1 MDKLC
6 KRVGV
11 VTFLTKLHL
20 VVLFKI
26 DFLGKVASQKSVMMS
41 DMRNQ
46 NMDSWKSGNRYQDM
60 LGDMSDSLNEF
71 PSLSDASTVKQIKTR
86 GKKNVIKLVVPLKT
100 YKDEL
105 REKYTDSRPVLENFK
120 TRMCN
125 SLDTREICRHGGN
138 CRFAHSLEELV
149 IRDCHFKDKCRF
161 VKIKGSNT
169 CRNKHPQE
177 SQDDFIK
184 RTGLSHYKTC
194 PQKHEEINVEEP
206 TVNHEEINVDEE
218 EPTVNHEEI
227 NVDDAEPTV
236 NQEEIKVESFASD
249 RQTNYKWAAANRSS
263 LRQGSYQPIEESPTF
278 KFGGFPAFKFI
289 NSLDEK
295 PSGFKFTR
303 SVDEKPLSSTFKFG
317 ESSREKEIVLR
328 VPKVLAMQ
336 ALELAMNSG
345 NRCIRVEVIE

>member
-1 MDKLC
+1 
-6 KRVGV
+6 
-11 VTFLTKLHL
+11 VTFLIKQH
-20 VVLFKI
+20 LFKI
-26 DFLGKVASQKSVMMS
+26 DFLGQVPSQKPVMMS
-41 DMRNQ
+41 SMSNQ
-46 NMDSWKSGNRYQDM
+46 NMDSWNSGQV
-60 LGDMSDSLNEF
+60 MSEYMTNEF
-71 PSLSDASTVKQIKTR
+71 PSLSDASTAKHTKTK

-105 REKYTDSRPVLENFK
+105 REKYTASRPVLEENLK

-125 SLDTREICRHGGN
+125 SLDTNEVCRHGER

-161 VKIKGSNT
+161 VNIKSGKLVNEGSNT

-194 PQKHEEINVEEP
+194 APK
-206 TVNHEEINVDEE
+206 
-218 EPTVNHEEI
+218 HEEI
-227 NVDDAEPTV
+227 NVDDEQHPNVKNEEINLDDEQPTV
-236 NQEEIKVESFASD
+236 KHEEINVDDEQHPTVKHEEIKVESFACD
-249 RQTNYKWAAANRSS
+249 RQTNYKWAAANRSA
-263 LRQGSYQPIEESPTF
+263 LRQGSSSPQSVEESPTF

-295 PSGFKFTR
+295 HSPSAFKLTR
-303 SVDEKPLSSTFKFG
+303 SVDEKHLSSTFKFG
-317 ESSREKEIVLR
+317 KPSPENEIVLR

>member
-1 MDKLC
+1 
-6 KRVGV
+6 
-11 VTFLTKLHL
+11 
-20 VVLFKI
+20 
-26 DFLGKVASQKSVMMS
+26 MMS
-41 DMRNQ
+41 AMSNQ
-46 NMDSWKSGNRYQDM
+46 NMDAWKSGNRYEVM
-60 LGDMSDSLNEF
+60 LDDMSNSMNEF
-71 PSLSDASTVKQIKTR
+71 PSLSDASTVKQTKTG

-105 REKYTDSRPVLENFK
+105 REKYTESRPVLENFK

-125 SLDTREICRHGGN
+125 SLDTNQVCRHGDE

-161 VKIKGSNT
+161 VKIKGRKLVNDGSNT

-184 RTGLSHYKTC
+184 RTGLSYYKTC
-194 PQKHEEINVEEP
+194 APK
-206 TVNHEEINVDEE
+206 
-218 EPTVNHEEI
+218 HEEI
-227 NVDDAEPTV
+227 NVDDEQQTLEHEEINV
-236 NQEEIKVESFASD
+236 DDEQTLEHEEINVDDEQTLEHDEINVDDEQTLEHEEIKVESFACD

-263 LRQGSYQPIEESPTF
+263 LTQNSVSSKPIEESPTF

-289 NSLDEK
+289 SYLDEK
-295 PSGFKFTR
+295 HPPSAFKLTR
-303 SVDEKPLSSTFKFG
+303 SVDEKPLPSTFKFG
-317 ESSREKEIVLR
+317 EPSPEKEIVLR

>member
-1 MDKLC
+1 M
-6 KRVGV
+6 
-11 VTFLTKLHL
+11 
-20 VVLFKI
+20 VLFKI
-26 DFLGKVASQKSVMMS
+26 DFLGQVPSQKSVMMS
-41 DMRNQ
+41 AMSNQ
-46 NMDSWKSGNRYQDM
+46 NMNSWKSGNQYQVMSD
-60 LGDMSDSLNEF
+60 DMSNSMNEF
-71 PSLSDASTVKQIKTR
+71 PSLSDAKQTKTS

-105 REKYTDSRPVLENFK
+105 REKYTASRLVLEENLK

-125 SLDTREICRHGGN
+125 SLDTNEVCRHGEE

-161 VKIKGSNT
+161 VKIKSGKLVNEGSNT

-194 PQKHEEINVEEP
+194 APK
-206 TVNHEEINVDEE
+206 
-218 EPTVNHEEI
+218 HEEI
-227 NVDDAEPTV
+227 NVDDEQPTV
-236 NQEEIKVESFASD
+236 KHEEINVDDEQPTVKHEEINVDDEENDEIKVGSFAWVGSFACD
-249 RQTNYKWAAANRSS
+249 RQTNYRWAAANRST
-263 LRQGSYQPIEESPTF
+263 LRQCSPFTKGSSSPSSVEESPTF
-278 KFGGFPAFKFI
+278 KFGEFPAFKFI

-295 PSGFKFTR
+295 HPPSAFKLTR
-303 SVDEKPLSSTFKFG
+303 SVDEKPLPSTFKFG
-317 ESSREKEIVLR
+317 KPSENEIVLR

>member
-1 MDKLC
+1 M
-6 KRVGV
+6 
-11 VTFLTKLHL
+11 
-20 VVLFKI
+20 VLFKI
-26 DFLGKVASQKSVMMS
+26 DFLGQVPSQKSVMMS
-41 DMRNQ
+41 AMRNQ
-46 NMDSWKSGNRYQDM
+46 NMDSWKFDNQYEEVM
-60 LGDMSDSLNEF
+60 LGDMSDALNEF
-71 PSLSDASTVKQIKTR
+71 PSLSDASKVKQPKTR

-138 CRFAHSLEELV
+138 CGFAHSLEELV

-161 VKIKGSNT
+161 VKIKGSKLVNDGNNT

-184 RTGLSHYKTC
+184 RTGLSHYNKC
-194 PQKHEEINVEEP
+194 APKHVDDEEP
-206 TVNHEEINVDEE
+206 TVK
-218 EPTVNHEEI
+218 HEEI
-227 NVDDAEPTV
+227 NVDDEDPTVKHEEINVDDEEPTV
-236 NQEEIKVESFASD
+236 KHEEIKVERFACD

-263 LRQGSYQPIEESPTF
+263 LRQESPTF

-289 NSLDEK
+289 SSLDEK

-303 SVDEKPLSSTFKFG
+303 SVDEKPLPSTFKFG
-317 ESSREKEIVLR
+317 EPFREKEIVLR

>member
-1 MDKLC
+1 
-6 KRVGV
+6 
-11 VTFLTKLHL
+11 VTFLIKQH
-20 VVLFKI
+20 LFKI
-26 DFLGKVASQKSVMMS
+26 DFLGQVPSQKPVMMS
-41 DMRNQ
+41 SMSNQ
-46 NMDSWKSGNRYQDM
+46 NMDSWNSGQV
-60 LGDMSDSLNEF
+60 MSEYMTNEF
-71 PSLSDASTVKQIKTR
+71 PSLSDASAKHTKTK

-105 REKYTDSRPVLENFK
+105 REKYTASRPVLEENLK

-125 SLDTREICRHGGN
+125 SLDTNEVCRHGER

-161 VKIKGSNT
+161 VNIKSGKLVNEGSNT

-194 PQKHEEINVEEP
+194 APK
-206 TVNHEEINVDEE
+206 
-218 EPTVNHEEI
+218 HEEI
-227 NVDDAEPTV
+227 NVDDEEPTIKNEDINV
-236 NQEEIKVESFASD
+236 DDEQATVKLEEIKVDDEENDEIKVGSFAWVGSFACD
-249 RQTNYKWAAANRSS
+249 RQTNYRWAAANRST
-263 LRQGSYQPIEESPTF
+263 LRQSVEESPTF

-295 PSGFKFTR
+295 HPPSAFKLTK
-303 SVDEKPLSSTFKFG
+303 SVDEKPLPSTFKFG
-317 ESSREKEIVLR
+317 EPPSPEKEIVLR
-328 VPKVLAMQ
+328 VPKILAMQ

>member
-1 MDKLC
+1 M
-6 KRVGV
+6 
-11 VTFLTKLHL
+11 
-20 VVLFKI
+20 LFKI
-26 DFLGKVASQKSVMMS
+26 DFLGQVPSQKSVMMS
-41 DMRNQ
+41 AMRNQ
-46 NMDSWKSGNRYQDM
+46 NMDSCKSGNRYQVMSEDM
-60 LGDMSDSLNEF
+60 NEF
-71 PSLSDASTVKQIKTR
+71 PSLSDASTVKQTKTS

-105 REKYTDSRPVLENFK
+105 REKYTASRPVLENFK

-125 SLDTREICRHGGN
+125 SLDTNEVCRHGEE

-161 VKIKGSNT
+161 VKIKSGKLVNDGSNT

-177 SQDDFIK
+177 SQEDFIK

-194 PQKHEEINVEEP
+194 APKHKEINVDDEEP
-206 TVNHEEINVDEE
+206 TVK
-218 EPTVNHEEI
+218 HEEI
-227 NVDDAEPTV
+227 NVDDEQPTV
-236 NQEEIKVESFASD
+236 KDEEINVDDEQPTVKHEDIKVESFACD
-249 RQTNYKWAAANRSS
+249 RQTNYKWAAANRST
-263 LRQGSYQPIEESPTF
+263 LRQCSPFTKGSSSPSSVDESPTF

-289 NSLDEK
+289 SSVDEK
-295 PSGFKFTR
+295 HPPSAFKLTR
-303 SVDEKPLSSTFKFG
+303 SVDEKPLPSTFKFG
-317 ESSREKEIVLR
+317 EPPSPEKEIVLR

>member
-1 MDKLC
+1 M
-6 KRVGV
+6 
-11 VTFLTKLHL
+11 
-20 VVLFKI
+20 VLFKI
-26 DFLGKVASQKSVMMS
+26 DFLGQVPSQKSVMMS
-41 DMRNQ
+41 AMRNQ
-46 NMDSWKSGNRYQDM
+46 NMDSWKFDNQYEEVM
-60 LGDMSDSLNEF
+60 LGDMSDALNEF
-71 PSLSDASTVKQIKTR
+71 PSLSDASKVKQPKTR

-161 VKIKGSNT
+161 VKIKGSKLVNDGNNT

-184 RTGLSHYKTC
+184 RTGLSHYNKC
-194 PQKHEEINVEEP
+194 APKHVDDEEP
-206 TVNHEEINVDEE
+206 TVKH
-218 EPTVNHEEI
+218 
-227 NVDDAEPTV
+227 
-236 NQEEIKVESFASD
+236 EEIKVERFACD

-263 LRQGSYQPIEESPTF
+263 LRQESPTF

-289 NSLDEK
+289 SSLDEK

-303 SVDEKPLSSTFKFG
+303 SVDEKPLPSTFKFG
-317 ESSREKEIVLR
+317 EPFREKEIVLR

>member
-11 VTFLTKLHL
+11 VTFLIKQHL

-41 DMRNQ
+41 DIRNQ
-46 NMDSWKSGNRYQDM
+46 NMDSWKSGNRYQVM

-71 PSLSDASTVKQIKTR
+71 PSLSDASTVKQTKTR

-105 REKYTDSRPVLENFK
+105 REKYTESRPVLENFK

-125 SLDTREICRHGGN
+125 SLDTDQVCRHGDE

-149 IRDCHFKDKCRF
+149 IRNCHFKDKCRF
-161 VKIKGSNT
+161 VKMKKGKLVNDEINT

-177 SQDDFIK
+177 SQDDFIN
-184 RTGLSHYKTC
+184 RTGLSQYKTC
-194 PQKHEEINVEEP
+194 APKHEEIDEDPNVK
-206 TVNHEEINVDEE
+206 HEE
-218 EPTVNHEEI
+218 
-227 NVDDAEPTV
+227 VDDEDLNVKHQEIKVDDDEDTNV
-236 NQEEIKVESFASD
+236 KHEEIKVESFGCD
-249 RQTNYKWAAANRSS
+249 RQTNYNWAIAAKSFLTQDS
-263 LRQGSYQPIEESPTF
+263 CFTKGSASNKFELSVPIPEHVVEPLPPTF
-278 KFGGFPAFKFI
+278 KFGGF
-289 NSLDEK
+289 EK
-295 PSGFKFTR
+295 SR
-303 SVDEKPLSSTFKFG
+303 TFKF
-317 ESSREKEIVLR
+317 EPSSHEKEIVLR

>member
-1 MDKLC
+1 
-6 KRVGV
+6 
-11 VTFLTKLHL
+11 
-20 VVLFKI
+20 
-26 DFLGKVASQKSVMMS
+26 MS
-41 DMRNQ
+41 DIMSNSV
-46 NMDSWKSGNRYQDM
+46 NDFPPLSEASEKKSG
-60 LGDMSDSLNEF
+60 
-71 PSLSDASTVKQIKTR
+71 
-86 GKKNVIKLVVPLKT
+86 KKKAIKLVVPLKT

-105 REKYTDSRPVLENFK
+105 REKYTASRPMLENFK

-125 SLDTREICRHGGN
+125 SLDTNEVCRHGEE

-161 VKIKGSNT
+161 VKIKSGKLVNEGSNT

-177 SQDDFIK
+177 SKDDFIK

-194 PQKHEEINVEEP
+194 APK
-206 TVNHEEINVDEE
+206 
-218 EPTVNHEEI
+218 HEEI
-227 NVDDAEPTV
+227 NVDDEEPTV
-236 NQEEIKVESFASD
+236 KHEEIDVDDLEPTVKHEEIKVDDEEPTIKNEEINVDDEANDEIKVGSFAWVGSFACD
-249 RQTNYKWAAANRSS
+249 RQTNYRWAAANKST
-263 LRQGSYQPIEESPTF
+263 LRQSVEKSPTF

-295 PSGFKFTR
+295 HPPSAFKLTR
-303 SVDEKPLSSTFKFG
+303 SVDEKPLPSTFKFG
-317 ESSREKEIVLR
+317 EPPSPEKEIVLR